1 MYGSE
6 APISSVFSFCEKR
19 CPTSSKNPCK
29 AQTTKTDPAITYLGP
44 AQSLN
49 KQLVYDFRT
58 FLEFIGSENQTYA
71 KSSPG
76 EKKTG
81 AKAAFR
87 SKKITRNQD
96 QFNAQKAEQNHI
108 QPGQMQAA
116 RCQLLGT
123 LSTAIEM
130 VSCKDSSQQ
139 QTADPDQEPRRAK
152 EKNDFEMAEEAI
164 EICFRGKQGIAE
176 VKLTYFIGEN

>member
-1 MYGSE
+1 MVQKTKLTLK
-6 APISSVFSFCEKR
+6 AAQEKKR
-19 CPTSSKNPCK
+19 LEPKQHLGARKLPGTKTSSMLRRPSRTTYNLSRCK
-29 AQTTKTDPAITYLGP
+29 
-44 AQSLN
+44 
-49 KQLVYDFRT
+49 
-58 FLEFIGSENQTYA
+58 
-71 KSSPG
+71 
-76 EKKTG
+76 
-81 AKAAFR
+81 
-87 SKKITRNQD
+87 
-96 QFNAQKAEQNHI
+96 
-108 QPGQMQAA
+108 QP

>member
-81 AKAAFR
+81 AKAAR
-87 SKKITRNQD
+87 KLPGTKTSSMLRRQSRTTYNLSRCK
-96 QFNAQKAEQNHI
+96 
-108 QPGQMQAA
+108 QP

-164 EICFRGKQGIAE
+164 EICFRGKQGITE

>member
-1 MYGSE
+1 MVQKTKLTLKAAQEKKRLEPKQHLE
-6 APISSVFSFCEKR
+6 ARKLPGTK
-19 CPTSSKNPCK
+19 TSSMLRRPSRTTYNLGRCK
-29 AQTTKTDPAITYLGP
+29 
-44 AQSLN
+44 
-49 KQLVYDFRT
+49 
-58 FLEFIGSENQTYA
+58 
-71 KSSPG
+71 
-76 EKKTG
+76 
-81 AKAAFR
+81 
-87 SKKITRNQD
+87 
-96 QFNAQKAEQNHI
+96 
-108 QPGQMQAA
+108 QP